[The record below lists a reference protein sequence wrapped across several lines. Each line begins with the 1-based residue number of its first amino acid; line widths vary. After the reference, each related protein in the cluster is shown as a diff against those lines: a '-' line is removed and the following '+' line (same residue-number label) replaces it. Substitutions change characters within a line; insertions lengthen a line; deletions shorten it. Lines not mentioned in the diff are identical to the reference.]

1 MRYSS
6 RSRQT
11 KSRLSLTALS
21 LANKVCSTCVF
32 WAGARD
38 LRPDGQIEIH
48 PYSKGECRGDGFKNL
63 ATAALAACHKW
74 EPWLHLAEMN
84 EIKLAG

>member
-1 MRYSS
+1 MRSSS

-11 KSRLSLTALS
+11 KSRISLTALS
-21 LANKVCSTCVF
+21 LANRVCSTCVF

-48 PYSKGECRGDGFKNL
+48 PYSKGECRGDDFKHL
-63 ATAALAACHKW
+63 SMAALAACHKW
-74 EPWLHLAEMN
+74 EPWLHLAEMD